1 MCRESSPSA
10 SSIEDSGPAGK
21 GSTPPSPRCS
31 FRLDIPTCSGSFPCP
46 SPVLP
51 VHSTFNFELLTSYS
65 PLFLISPLL
74 PVACALFGTR
84 QNSISLFT
92 VTSALF
98 PPKHPRW
105 GYLHPSMENQNETAS
120 R

>member
-1 MCRESSPSA
+1 MVLCVVNLHPQHRRSKIPALPERARLHLRQGVPFDWTSP
-10 SSIEDSGPAGK
+10 PAQ
-21 GSTPPSPRCS
+21 
-31 FRLDIPTCSGSFPCP
+31 DP

-84 QNSISLFT
+84 QNSVSLFT

-98 PPKHPRW
+98 PPKHRGW
-105 GYLHPSMENQNETAS
+105 GYLRPSMEN
-120 R
+120 